1 MAKKSKPAKKKAAKR
16 APAKKKTVK
25 AKAKKNVKPVS
36 VDQLLKKAYEPAR
49 LAMIYHP
56 FYEGKIE
63 VVPKCAVRDFNDFAI
78 WYTPGVAE
86 PCKAINKDK
95 ELSYIHTNRW
105 NTVGVISDGT
115 RVLGLGD
122 IGPEAGMPVMEG
134 KSLLFKYLGGV
145 DAFPL
150 CLGTKDAEKFIET
163 VKILQPSLGG
173 VNLEDISQPKCFY
186 ILERL
191 RKECEIPV
199 WHDDQQGTG
208 TIVAAGAINA
218 AKMVGKKPSEMKAVF
233 IGAGAANIAIS
244 RIMEISGYKWE
255 NMIMCDSKGTLHMG
269 REDVKADYKEK
280 WFMCEHSNNE
290 CVIGGPAEAMK
301 GADIV
306 VAASKPGP
314 GTIKPEWIKGMADD
328 SIVFATA
335 NPIPEIW
342 PWEAKEAGAKII
354 ATGRSD
360 FPNQVN
366 NSLGFPGIF
375 RGTLDVKAK
384 TILDVKAKTISDTMC
399 RAAVL
404 EIAKTAEDKGLR
416 EDYIVPSMDEWEVF
430 PREAVAVGLAAISE
444 GLAREKHSRKE
455 LYEKAESI
463 IRRARNQTK
472 YLMKGRYILPPPKA

>member
-1 MAKKSKPAKKKAAKR
+1 MAKKSKPAKKKAVKR
-16 APAKKKTVK
+16 SVKKAPAKKKVFGK
-25 AKAKKNVKPVS
+25 ALEKVS
-36 VDQLLKKAYEPAR
+36 VDVLLKKAYEPAR

-63 VVPKCAVRDFNDFAI
+63 VVPKCSVWDFSAFAV

-95 ELSYIHTNRW
+95 DLSYIHTNRW
-105 NTVGVISDGT
+105 NTVAVISDGT

-122 IGPEAGMPVMEG
+122 IGPEAGLPVMEG

-150 CLGTKDAEKFIET
+150 CLGTKDPDKIIET

-186 ILERL
+186 VLERL

-218 AKMVGKKPSEMKAVF
+218 AKVVGKKPSEMKATF
-233 IGAGAANIAIS
+233 IGAGAANISIS
-244 RIMEISGYKWE
+244 RIMQLSGYKWE
-255 NMIMCDSKGTLHMG
+255 NMVMCDSKGTLNMS
-269 REDVKADYKEK
+269 RCDELRNDFKEK
-280 WFMCEHSNNE
+280 VFMCEHSNKE
-290 CVIGGPAEAMK
+290 QVMGGPAEAMK
-301 GADIV
+301 GADIL

-314 GTIKPEWIKGMADD
+314 GTVKPEWVKGMANDA
-328 SIVFATA
+328 IVFATA

-342 PWEAKEAGAKII
+342 PWEALDAGAKVV

-375 RGTLDVKAK
+375 RGTLDVR
-384 TILDVKAKTISDTMC
+384 AKTISDSMC
-399 RAAVL
+399 VAAVM
-404 EIAKTAEDKGLR
+404 EIAKTAEDNGLNQN
-416 EDYIVPSMDEWEVF
+416 YIVPTMDEWEVF
-430 PREAVAVGLAAISE
+430 PREAAAVGMAAINE
-444 GLAREKHSRKE
+444 GVARIKATRQE
-455 LYEKAESI
+455 LYEKAETI

-472 YLMKGRYILPPPKA
+472 MLMKTGFIRPPPKA

>member
-1 MAKKSKPAKKKAAKR
+1 MSKKSESVKEEPSKEVTAEKAGAATTGDTKE
-16 APAKKKTVK
+16 A
-25 AKAKKNVKPVS
+25 S
-36 VDQLLKKAYEPAR
+36 VDELLKKAYEPAR
-49 LAMIYHP
+49 LAMAYHP

-63 VVPKCAVRDFNDFAI
+63 VTPKGVVREFNDFAI

-86 PCKAINKDK
+86 PCKAINKDR
-95 ELSYIHTNRW
+95 ELSYVHTNRW

-150 CLGTKDAEKFIET
+150 CLGTKDPDEFIKT
-163 VKILQPSLGG
+163 VKYLQPSLGG
-173 VNLEDISQPKCFY
+173 VNLEDIAQPKCFY

-191 RKECEIPV
+191 RQECDIPV

-218 AKMVGKKPSEMKAVF
+218 AKIVGKKPSQMKAVF

-244 RIMEISGYKWE
+244 RIMHISGYKWE
-255 NMIMCDSKGTLHMG
+255 NMVMCDSKGTLHSG
-269 REDVKADYKEK
+269 RDDVREQYKEK
-280 WFMCEHSNNE
+280 WFMCCHSNSE
-290 CVIGGPAEAMK
+290 GVVGTDAEAMK

-314 GTIKPEWIKGMADD
+314 GTIKPEWVKTMADD
-328 SIVFATA
+328 AIVFATA

-384 TILDVKAKTISDTMC
+384 TISDTMC
-399 RAAVL
+399 LAAVL
-404 EIAKTAEDKGLR
+404 ELAKTAEDNGLR
-416 EDYIVPSMDEWEVF
+416 EDYIVPTMDEWEVF
-430 PREAVAVGLAAISE
+430 PREVTAVGMAAMKE
-444 GLAREKHSRKE
+444 GLAREKHSREE
-455 LYEKAESI
+455 LYGKAERI
-463 IRRARNQTK
+463 IKRARDQTK
-472 YLMKGRYILPPPKA
+472 YLMKGNYILPPPEA

>member
-1 MAKKSKPAKKKAAKR
+1 MPAGKASAGNATKAETKPSGE
-16 APAKKKTVK
+16 T
-25 AKAKKNVKPVS
+25 S
-36 VDQLLKKAYEPAR
+36 VDELLKKAYEPAR
-49 LAMIYHP
+49 LAMVYHP

-63 VVPKCAVRDFNDFAI
+63 VTPKCVVRDFSDFAI

-95 ELSYIHTNRW
+95 ELSYVHTNRW

-150 CLGTKDAEKFIET
+150 CLGTKDPDEFIKT
-163 VKILQPSLGG
+163 VKHLQPSLGG
-173 VNLEDISQPKCFY
+173 VNLEDIAQPKCFY

-191 RKECEIPV
+191 RQECDIPV

-218 AKMVGKKPSEMKAVF
+218 AKIVGKKPSQMKAVF

-244 RIMEISGYKWE
+244 RIMHISGYKWE
-255 NMIMCDSKGTLHMG
+255 NMVMCDSKGTLHNG
-269 REDVKADYKEK
+269 RDDVREQYKEK
-280 WFMCEHSNNE
+280 WFMCCHSNSE
-290 CVIGGPAEAMK
+290 GLVGTDAEAMK

-314 GTIKPEWIKGMADD
+314 GTIKPEWVKTMADD
-328 SIVFATA
+328 AIVFATA

-384 TILDVKAKTISDTMC
+384 TISDTMC
-399 RAAVL
+399 LAAVL
-404 EIAKTAEDKGLR
+404 ELAKTAEDNGLR
-416 EDYIVPSMDEWEVF
+416 EDYIVPTMDEWEVF
-430 PREAVAVGLAAISE
+430 PREATAVGMAAMKE
-444 GLAREKHSRKE
+444 GLAREKHSREE
-455 LYEKAESI
+455 LYNKAEEV
-463 IRRARNQTK
+463 IRRARELTK
-472 YLMKGRYILPPPKA
+472 YLMKGNYILPPPKV